1 MKGRRFILR
10 TDYGPLIQILRKK
23 GKDFP
28 NRQTRWL
35 EKLNDF
41 TFEVIH
47 LPGAENKA
55 ADALSRAHAVSA
67 LEVIE
72 EAGQHKL
79 RGWEKVRQA
88 AKEDEQYQSEVER
101 VEKGL

>member
-1 MKGRRFILR
+1 M
-10 TDYGPLIQILRKK
+10 
-23 GKDFP
+23 
-28 NRQTRWL
+28 RWL

-79 RGWEKVRQA
+79 RG
-88 AKEDEQYQSEVER
+88 
-101 VEKGL
+101 

>member
-1 MKGRRFILR
+1 M
-10 TDYGPLIQILRKK
+10 
-23 GKDFP
+23 
-28 NRQTRWL
+28 RWL

-79 RGWEKVRQA
+79 RGWEEVRQA
-88 AKEDEQYQSEVER
+88 AKEDKQYQSEVER
-101 VEKGL
+101 VEKGLSARGSEVREGLIIDHVGRVIVP